1 MYIYIY
7 ILFLFFSLRYF
18 TRARDIPDPILFFFI
33 SATFYPSTL
42 LIFPYALCTFHVRYK
57 IFLIL
62 LLFFFYTCIFILYR
76 HEEKDTIGIIWK
88 NNDSPTLFSHFCLW
102 LSTGIP
108 RTPETEQIPNAQ
120 LQMRQKSWIFWRSS
134 WESCD

>member
-7 ILFLFFSLRYF
+7 FIPFLFASLFYTRKRYPRSYLIFLYFSNVLSFHSSYFSLRALYF
-18 TRARDIPDPILFFFI
+18 PRTVQNFSYSHSSFFFFI
-33 SATFYPSTL
+33 R
-42 LIFPYALCTFHVRYK
+42 V
-57 IFLIL
+57 FL
-62 LLFFFYTCIFILYR
+62 YYR

-120 LQMRQKSWIFWRSS
+120 LQMRQKSWIFWRNL
-134 WESCD
+134 WESYN